1 MSSRAVADA
10 TTRSSSDEERRPVFR
25 LSSVTAGALPGL
37 LGGIQLAGLLFFL
50 NPHLPFAPIPFL
62 RAAGLYSALL
72 VAASIAIH
80 LPFTWR
86 RAHLAWRALPWVLSA
101 VFAIAATVDWIHASY
116 FAYYLPSGINR
127 RLIRT
132 AMWLSLA
139 ALIAFYT
146 ALLHSVKRSRY
157 GPRSRIGL
165 SLLAVLSVYV
175 VLERREAF
183 RPPADAVPRPS
194 AVESSPQPQLVVI
207 GLESASLDAV
217 LPLAEQGQLPFFAT
231 MIQQGAHGH
240 LTSLRPARRGP
251 LWTSIATGKYPYQHG
266 VVDRVAYS
274 APFLGREA
282 RLHLVPVGLGFTAWG
297 ARRLPLDPG
306 RRRALTLWEILERL
320 DLPAAAAGWPVPGLE
335 PRVGERLLTPPVE
348 WVEGPLAAAG
358 TAAPDDL
365 RSLLVGDLELE
376 MWIHQRL
383 ADAAGAQALFVV
395 LPGLRTISALS
406 FGGYSAVQFGG
417 RQEER
422 YRTAAH
428 LLTTY
433 YAHLD
438 AALQRIWAAMR
449 PPRLLAVVSS
459 HGVRPPQGPRR
470 LFSTL
475 LGQGAL
481 EGRWDGA
488 PEGII
493 LLLGE
498 GVESGIFLSRASLP
512 DVAPTLLY
520 AMGFPV
526 ARDFDGSVL
535 PDAFSASFLARNPL
549 AFVPSYET
557 MTGR

>member
-1 MSSRAVADA
+1 MSSEVVADVSAKPEARRERAVF
-10 TTRSSSDEERRPVFR
+10 RR
-25 LSSVTAGALPGL
+25 LSALGAAVLPGML
-37 LGGIQLAGLLFFL
+37 AGIQLAGLLFFL
-50 NPHLPFAPIPFL
+50 NPHLPFAPVPFL
-62 RAAGLYSALL
+62 RAAVLYSVLLAL
-72 VAASIAIH
+72 ASVGVH

-86 RAHLAWRALPWVLSA
+86 RPQLAWRALPWVLSV
-101 VFAIAATVDWIHASY
+101 VFALAGTVDWIHASF

-127 RLIRT
+127 RLIRA

-146 ALLHSVKRSRY
+146 ALVHSVRRSGY

-165 SLLAVLSVYV
+165 TLLAVLSVYV

-194 AVESSPQPQLVVI
+194 AIEFSPQPQLVVI
-207 GLESASLDAV
+207 GLESATLDAV

-240 LTSLRPARRGP
+240 LTSLRPPRRNS
-251 LWTSIATGKYPYQHG
+251 LWTTIATGKYPYQHG
-266 VVDRVAYS
+266 VVDRVAYR
-274 APFLGREA
+274 ALFLDGDA
-282 RLHLVPVGLGFTAWG
+282 RLHLIPVGLGFAAWG
-297 ARRLPLDPG
+297 TRRLPLEPG
-306 RRRALTLWEILERL
+306 RRRALALWEILSRL
-320 DLPAAAAGWPVPGLE
+320 DVPAAAAGWPVPGGKVRE
-335 PRVGERLLTPPVE
+335 RGELPSPPAE
-348 WVEGPLAAAG
+348 WVDGPLKAAG
-358 TAAPDDL
+358 PDAPSDL
-365 RSLLVGDLELE
+365 RQLLLSDLQLE
-376 MWIHQRL
+376 EWLHEQL
-383 ADAAGAQALFVV
+383 ARSPAAQALFAV
-395 LPGLRTISALS
+395 LPGLRTISART

-422 YRTAAH
+422 YRRAAH
-428 LLTTY
+428 LLTSY

-438 AALQRIWAAMR
+438 ASLQRIWNDMR

-459 HGVRPPQGPRR
+459 HGVRPPQGLRR
-470 LFSTL
+470 LWSTL
-475 LGQGAL
+475 SRQGAL
-481 EGRWDGA
+481 EGRWEGA

-498 GVESGIFLSRASLP
+498 GVESGTFLSRASLP

-535 PDAFSASFLARNPL
+535 PEAFSGPFLARNPL

-557 MTGR
+557 LTRR